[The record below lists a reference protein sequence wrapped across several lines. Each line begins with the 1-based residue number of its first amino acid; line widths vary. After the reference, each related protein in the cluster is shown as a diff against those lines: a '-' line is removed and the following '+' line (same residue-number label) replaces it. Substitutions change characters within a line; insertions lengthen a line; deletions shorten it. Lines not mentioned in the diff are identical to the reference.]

1 MSNTKKFSIN
11 LNSHII
17 RSFNTNWL
25 FNNSGEL
32 TILDSS
38 ETNKGQ
44 IYNSIGLLFN
54 NTGTVNLNN
63 IVLNKTLSEDY
74 KIFTDDVLFKL
85 LSGIS
90 ALEEIW
96 ESDYRLPLNEKNYKV
111 YGNNIMTAFTTEGI
125 NNSILRIV
133 TMGYPVKRVSLST
146 EKDNK

>member
-1 MSNTKKFSIN
+1 MESENKRMFEFVSDDKEFLSKDK
-11 LNSHII
+11 
-17 RSFNTNWL
+17 SFL
-25 FNNSGEL
+25 VSEDSFL
-32 TILDSS
+32 TS
-38 ETNKGQ
+38 EQ
-44 IYNSIGLLFN
+44 VDEIVLS
-54 NTGTVNLNN
+54 LNN

-85 LSGIS
+85 LSDIS

-133 TMGYPVKRVSLST
+133 TMGYPVKRISLST